1 MQLLQATARFSSVTT
16 DEILAL
22 LDDTTQSY
30 VSSFNSTNIVSL
42 QKEVQVNKSN
52 TESLPLAVPRLSHP
66 SFPNEM
72 LQQGLLDSKKEAINF
87 F

>member
-1 MQLLQATARFSSVTT
+1 MQLLQATARFSPVTT

-30 VSSFNSTNIVSL
+30 ISSFNSTNIVSL

-52 TESLPLAVPRLSHP
+52 TESFPLAVP
-66 SFPNEM
+66 
-72 LQQGLLDSKKEAINF
+72 
-87 F
+87 

>member
-52 TESLPLAVPRLSHP
+52 TESFPLAVP
-66 SFPNEM
+66 
-72 LQQGLLDSKKEAINF
+72 
-87 F
+87 